1 LQHPLPT
8 KVRIK
13 SKGLLRKGSFTAK
26 LCPLVNLI
34 VSLLRLKPSSVLTTI
49 KTCYSSKKS
58 CTELVTLPEFIET
71 IYENGVLKPLKPID
85 LKEHERVEI
94 IITSKS
100 RWASE
105 FKKLLDIVHERT
117 KKFTSEEIEADITQ
131 AYREVQQK

>member
-1 LQHPLPT
+1 M
-8 KVRIK
+8 VI
-13 SKGLLRKGSFTAK
+13 
-26 LCPLVNLI
+26 
-34 VSLLRLKPSSVLTTI
+34 
-49 KTCYSSKKS
+49 
-58 CTELVTLPEFIET
+58 LPEFIEA

-100 RWASE
+100 PWASE

>member
-1 LQHPLPT
+1 ML
-8 KVRIK
+8 
-13 SKGLLRKGSFTAK
+13 
-26 LCPLVNLI
+26 
-34 VSLLRLKPSSVLTTI
+34 
-49 KTCYSSKKS
+49 
-58 CTELVTLPEFIET
+58 EFIEA

-85 LKEHERVEI
+85 LEEHERVEI

>member
-1 LQHPLPT
+1 M
-8 KVRIK
+8 VI
-13 SKGLLRKGSFTAK
+13 
-26 LCPLVNLI
+26 
-34 VSLLRLKPSSVLTTI
+34 
-49 KTCYSSKKS
+49 
-58 CTELVTLPEFIET
+58 LPEFIEA

>member
-1 LQHPLPT
+1 
-8 KVRIK
+8 VVI
-13 SKGLLRKGSFTAK
+13 
-26 LCPLVNLI
+26 
-34 VSLLRLKPSSVLTTI
+34 
-49 KTCYSSKKS
+49 
-58 CTELVTLPEFIET
+58 LPEFIEA

>member
-1 LQHPLPT
+1 M
-8 KVRIK
+8 VI
-13 SKGLLRKGSFTAK
+13 
-26 LCPLVNLI
+26 
-34 VSLLRLKPSSVLTTI
+34 
-49 KTCYSSKKS
+49 
-58 CTELVTLPEFIET
+58 LPEFIEA

-85 LKEHERVEI
+85 LKEHERMEI

>member
-1 LQHPLPT
+1 M
-8 KVRIK
+8 
-13 SKGLLRKGSFTAK
+13 
-26 LCPLVNLI
+26 
-34 VSLLRLKPSSVLTTI
+34 
-49 KTCYSSKKS
+49 
-58 CTELVTLPEFIET
+58 PEFIEA

-85 LKEHERVEI
+85 LKEHERMEI

>member
-1 LQHPLPT
+1 LG
-8 KVRIK
+8 
-13 SKGLLRKGSFTAK
+13 KGNIHLLFST
-26 LCPLVNLI
+26 
-34 VSLLRLKPSSVLTTI
+34 
-49 KTCYSSKKS
+49 S
-58 CTELVTLPEFIET
+58 C
-71 IYENGVLKPLKPID
+71 ID

-100 RWASE
+100 PWASE

>member
-1 LQHPLPT
+1 M
-8 KVRIK
+8 
-13 SKGLLRKGSFTAK
+13 
-26 LCPLVNLI
+26 
-34 VSLLRLKPSSVLTTI
+34 
-49 KTCYSSKKS
+49 
-58 CTELVTLPEFIET
+58 VTLPEFIEA

>member
-1 LQHPLPT
+1 
-8 KVRIK
+8 VI
-13 SKGLLRKGSFTAK
+13 
-26 LCPLVNLI
+26 
-34 VSLLRLKPSSVLTTI
+34 
-49 KTCYSSKKS
+49 
-58 CTELVTLPEFIET
+58 TLPEFIEA

>member
-1 LQHPLPT
+1 MHGGGYLA
-8 KVRIK
+8 RIHWGYLWK
-13 SKGLLRKGSFTAK
+13 RGF
-26 LCPLVNLI
+26 
-34 VSLLRLKPSSVLTTI
+34 
-49 KTCYSSKKS
+49 
-58 CTELVTLPEFIET
+58 
-71 IYENGVLKPLKPID
+71 KPLKPID

>member
-1 LQHPLPT
+1 MVILP
-8 KVRIK
+8 K
-13 SKGLLRKGSFTAK
+13 
-26 LCPLVNLI
+26 
-34 VSLLRLKPSSVLTTI
+34 
-49 KTCYSSKKS
+49 
-58 CTELVTLPEFIET
+58 FIET
-71 IYENGVLKPLKPID
+71 IYENGVLRPLKPID

>member
-1 LQHPLPT
+1 
-8 KVRIK
+8 
-13 SKGLLRKGSFTAK
+13 
-26 LCPLVNLI
+26 
-34 VSLLRLKPSSVLTTI
+34 
-49 KTCYSSKKS
+49 
-58 CTELVTLPEFIET
+58 LPEFIEA

>member
-1 LQHPLPT
+1 ML
-8 KVRIK
+8 
-13 SKGLLRKGSFTAK
+13 
-26 LCPLVNLI
+26 
-34 VSLLRLKPSSVLTTI
+34 
-49 KTCYSSKKS
+49 
-58 CTELVTLPEFIET
+58 TLPEFIEA

>member
-1 LQHPLPT
+1 
-8 KVRIK
+8 V
-13 SKGLLRKGSFTAK
+13 
-26 LCPLVNLI
+26 
-34 VSLLRLKPSSVLTTI
+34 
-49 KTCYSSKKS
+49 
-58 CTELVTLPEFIET
+58 VTLPEFIEA

>member
-1 LQHPLPT
+1 
-8 KVRIK
+8 VVI
-13 SKGLLRKGSFTAK
+13 
-26 LCPLVNLI
+26 
-34 VSLLRLKPSSVLTTI
+34 
-49 KTCYSSKKS
+49 
-58 CTELVTLPEFIET
+58 LPEFIEA

-85 LKEHERVEI
+85 LKEHERMEI

>member
-1 LQHPLPT
+1 
-8 KVRIK
+8 VVI
-13 SKGLLRKGSFTAK
+13 
-26 LCPLVNLI
+26 
-34 VSLLRLKPSSVLTTI
+34 
-49 KTCYSSKKS
+49 
-58 CTELVTLPEFIET
+58 LPEFIEA

-105 FKKLLDIVHERT
+105 FKKLLDIVHERS

>member
-1 LQHPLPT
+1 M
-8 KVRIK
+8 VI
-13 SKGLLRKGSFTAK
+13 
-26 LCPLVNLI
+26 
-34 VSLLRLKPSSVLTTI
+34 
-49 KTCYSSKKS
+49 
-58 CTELVTLPEFIET
+58 LPEFIET

>member
-1 LQHPLPT
+1 M
-8 KVRIK
+8 
-13 SKGLLRKGSFTAK
+13 
-26 LCPLVNLI
+26 
-34 VSLLRLKPSSVLTTI
+34 
-49 KTCYSSKKS
+49 
-58 CTELVTLPEFIET
+58 PEFIEA